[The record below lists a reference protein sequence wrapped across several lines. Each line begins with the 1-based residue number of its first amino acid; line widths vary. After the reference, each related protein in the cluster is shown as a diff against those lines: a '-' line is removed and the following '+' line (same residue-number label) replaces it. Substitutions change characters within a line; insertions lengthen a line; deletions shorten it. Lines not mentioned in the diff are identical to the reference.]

1 MGRAQLM
8 QGNEACVEGALAAGC
23 RFFAGYPIT
32 PSTEI
37 AELMAERLP
46 RLGGK
51 FIQMEDE
58 IASMAAIIGASLCG
72 DKVMTATSGP
82 GFSLKQENIGF
93 AAMCEIPCVVVNV
106 QRGGPSTGG
115 PTAPGQGDIMQA
127 RWGTH
132 GDHPVVVFSPYSV
145 RDTFDM
151 TVAAFNCAEDLRV
164 PTIVLLDEVIG
175 HMREGVQLPAP
186 GAVDVVDRR
195 RPDPS
200 RVGFDDYLPYAN
212 TPDLVP
218 EMADFG
224 SGYRHHVTGLNHN
237 ERGRPFASPAEV
249 DRLVRRLN
257 GKMELAAQRWSL
269 YQEVETADA
278 EVLIVATGS
287 PARSAKEAVRAARQ
301 EGVKAGLLI
310 IQTVWPFPA
319 ARVAALAAKA
329 STVIVPELN
338 LGQLVGEVERY
349 VCSASGSPRVVSLTR
364 VDTELF
370 QPAQILDALR
380 EVG

>member
-1 MGRAQLM
+1 MEPARLV
-8 QGNEACVEGALAAGC
+8 QGNEACVQGAIAAGC

-32 PSTEI
+32 PSTEV

-72 DKVMTATSGP
+72 AKAMTATSGP

-93 AAMCEIPCVVVNV
+93 AAMCEVPCVVVNV
-106 QRGGPSTGG
+106 QRAGPSTGG

-132 GDHPVVVFSPYSV
+132 GDHPIVVLAPYSV
-145 RDTFDM
+145 RDTFDL

-175 HMREGVQLPAP
+175 HMRERVELP
-186 GAVDVVDRR
+186 GQSEVRVVDRR

-200 RVGFDDYLPYAN
+200 RTAPEDFVPYAH

-224 SGYRHHVTGLNHN
+224 SGYRHHITGLNHD

-257 GKMELAAQRWSL
+257 GKMSLAAQRWGL
-269 YQEVETADA
+269 FQEVATADA
-278 EVLIVATGS
+278 EVLVIAAGS
-287 PARSAKEAVRAARQ
+287 PARSAKEAVRSARQ
-301 EGVKAGLLI
+301 AGIKAGLLI
-310 IQTVWPFPA
+310 LQTIWPFPA
-319 ARVAALAAKA
+319 VKVADLASRARV
-329 STVIVPELN
+329 VIVPELN

-349 VCSASGSPRVVSLTR
+349 ACRGRGEPRVVSLTR

-370 QPAQILDALR
+370 PPAQIYEALR
-380 EVG
+380 EVR

>member
-1 MGRAQLM
+1 MAPARLV

-32 PSTEI
+32 PSTEV

-46 RLGGK
+46 LLGGK

-58 IASMAAIIGASLCG
+58 IAGMAAIIGASLCG
-72 DKVMTATSGP
+72 AKAMTATSGP

-93 AAMCEIPCVVVNV
+93 ASMCEIPCVIVNV
-106 QRGGPSTGG
+106 QRAGPSTGG
-115 PTAPGQGDIMQA
+115 PTAPSQGDIMQA

-145 RDTFDM
+145 RDTFDL

-175 HMREGVQLPAP
+175 HMREKVVLPSSDE
-186 GAVDVVDRR
+186 VRVLDRR
-195 RPDPS
+195 RPDPAKVS
-200 RVGFDDYLPYAN
+200 PEEYLPYAH

-237 ERGRPFASPAEV
+237 QRGRPTGSPAEV

-257 GKMELAAQRWSL
+257 AKMGLASQRWSL
-269 YQEVETADA
+269 WEEVETADA
-278 EVLIVATGS
+278 DILVVATGS
-287 PARSAKEAVRAARQ
+287 PARSAKEAVRAARL
-301 EGVKAGLLI
+301 EGIKAGLLI
-310 IQTVWPFPA
+310 IRTVWPFPGKKIA
-319 ARVAALAAKA
+319 ELASGARA
-329 STVIVPELN
+329 VIVPELN

-349 VCSASGSPRVVSLTR
+349 ACRGTGSPRVVSLTR

-370 QPAQILDALR
+370 TPAQIHEALR
-380 EVG
+380 EVR